1 MGALFS
7 RSLRRP
13 CDDLAQPMCI
23 SGGNCSSS
31 VLVNALLNLDP
42 IAHLGRL
49 IAGFARPGV
58 SADPLAGERQ
68 SSFILMHL
76 CAGLVALAGLPVY
89 LILFGPANPV
99 EAFALPWLAAPAPIA
114 LYVAQTGRLAVGSTL
129 IIVANAIVVYWLSVH
144 TGGINSTALLWLA
157 MLPLEA
163 ALSGRRTSVRLAMA
177 LALAT
182 FGAVALTQVMG
193 QMPAEAISTEDAH
206 RLFWILS
213 LALVVY
219 TGLMA
224 LRMDII
230 HRVDREYARAKGAQ
244 VRIVA
249 ENIGDMVTGHG
260 RNGDVLFASPAV
272 ERILNIMPGDA
283 YGDGFFKRVHVADRP
298 AYLTALSEA
307 IALRKPSSIEF
318 RVRIEDSLGAP
329 SYLWLEMRCR
339 PIDAQPA
346 QTMGDVTVVAVTRDI
361 TERKAQEAEI
371 EHARAAAEDANSAKT
386 RFLAN
391 VSHELRTPLNA
402 IIGFSDLLKSE
413 VFGGF
418 NDERQRDYVRLIHES
433 GTHLLQVVSDILDMS
448 KIESGNF
455 EIATEP
461 FDVPQLIESTRE
473 MMSQEAANRSLRL
486 TSSVPNDM
494 PELTA
499 DRRACKQIL
508 INLLSNAI
516 KFTNPGGA
524 VTIGARVLDHEVQF
538 FVEDNGI
545 GIAEKDLSKLGQPFV
560 QADSGYNRR
569 HEGTGLG
576 LSVVKGLA
584 NLHGG
589 SMKIDSRL
597 NVGTRVTVT
606 LPLSPDMPEAQK
618 IVPIP
623 VIAHEDESG
632 REALQRRA

>member
-1 MGALFS
+1 MQMTARLPES
-7 RSLRRP
+7 P
-13 CDDLAQPMCI
+13 I
-23 SGGNCSSS
+23 SG
-31 VLVNALLNLDP
+31 
-42 IAHLGRL
+42 
-49 IAGFARPGV
+49 
-58 SADPLAGERQ
+58 
-68 SSFILMHL
+68 
-76 CAGLVALAGLPVY
+76 
-89 LILFGPANPV
+89 
-99 EAFALPWLAAPAPIA
+99 
-114 LYVAQTGRLAVGSTL
+114 
-129 IIVANAIVVYWLSVH
+129 
-144 TGGINSTALLWLA
+144 
-157 MLPLEA
+157 
-163 ALSGRRTSVRLAMA
+163 
-177 LALAT
+177 
-182 FGAVALTQVMG
+182 
-193 QMPAEAISTEDAH
+193 EDAH

-224 LRMDII
+224 LRMEII
-230 HRVDREYARAKGAQ
+230 HRVDRDYAKAKGAQ
-244 VRIVA
+244 FRIVA
-249 ENIGDMVTGHG
+249 ENIGDMVTGHA

-272 ERILNIMPGDA
+272 ERILKIAPSEA
-283 YGDGFFKRVHVADRP
+283 QGDGFFKRVHVADRP

-307 IALRKPSSIEF
+307 VALRKPSSIEF
-318 RVRIEDSLGAP
+318 RVRIDQPDGAT
-329 SYLWLEMRCR
+329 SHLWLEMRCR
-339 PIDAQPA
+339 PIDVQPG
-346 QTMGDVTVVAVTRDI
+346 QHMSEVTVVSVTRDI

-371 EHARAAAEDANSAKT
+371 ERAREVAEDANSAKT

-418 NDERQRDYVRLIHES
+418 IDERQRDYVRLIHES

-455 EIATEP
+455 ELTAEP
-461 FDVPQLIESTRE
+461 FDVANLIEGTRD

-486 TSSVPNDM
+486 TTSIPDDL

-524 VTIGARVLDHEVQF
+524 VTIGARVEDNALQF

-545 GIAEKDLSKLGQPFV
+545 GIAEKDLNRLGMPFV

-597 NVGTRVTVT
+597 TVGTRVTVT
-606 LPLSPDMPEAQK
+606 LPLAPDLADTSK
-618 IVPIP
+618 IVAIPI
-623 VIAHEDESG
+623 IDRLDDAA